1 VDVIAHSMGTMVTRQ
16 FLLSGQNTA
25 RVHKVALL
33 APPNLGTPHGAYGA
47 MAGVDLTT
55 AFFGINQTVGRYI
68 LQTFPGALDQAP
80 SAAYYSVYHNQDQQ
94 HPVPFADLT
103 RTPSGRDYTALR
115 QAETA
120 SGVYPSAIAA
130 AESFHASDLS
140 WPQSLASTD
149 ISLFSGTGSCTPGQV
164 QLKTRSRLPF
174 GRRTQY
180 YDFGEVD
187 GDDTVSVGSSSMDG
201 GRAGG
206 GSLPVY
212 YRHATHTEMGD
223 SPDVLADALKVVQ
236 GSTSVDH
243 GSPGTAVRCKSVSVH
258 SPMEMMLTDPSGKR
272 VGGLGADDSFMEA
285 PHSSFWRFGDMK
297 VGTVDPTSPF
307 TATLHGTA
315 LGDSMIKV
323 RTWGASGL
331 GDETVFAHVPTTP
344 STTGSFTF
352 DGAAVSALRVDVL
365 GDGSQ
370 VRLIQPVLLT
380 GAALNDV
387 TPPTIAI
394 PTPAAGQAVV
404 GSFPL
409 SWSAADPESGVTRS
423 LAVVDLACGSEDDT
437 SDRCEASRR
446 SALIRPAT
454 VTLPAGRHTVDVWAE
469 DRVANLAT
477 AHRDFVA
484 DGFAWQPPLAP
495 GFSGTAGLPIP
506 VRFTVATPEGAF
518 AGDQSVLVDL
528 VDSSGQPVTP
538 AIAFGADPARN
549 VAIQD
554 NQYRANL
561 PTNGVVPGA
570 YSVRVRFSSPS
581 LTGTTLLR
589 VNLA

>member
-1 VDVIAHSMGTMVTRQ
+1 
-16 FLLSGQNTA
+16 
-25 RVHKVALL
+25 
-33 APPNLGTPHGAYGA
+33 
-47 MAGVDLTT
+47 
-55 AFFGINQTVGRYI
+55 
-68 LQTFPGALDQAP
+68 
-80 SAAYYSVYHNQDQQ
+80 
-94 HPVPFADLT
+94 
-103 RTPSGRDYTALR
+103 
-115 QAETA
+115 
-120 SGVYPSAIAA
+120 
-130 AESFHASDLS
+130 
-140 WPQSLASTD
+140 
-149 ISLFSGTGSCTPGQV
+149 
-164 QLKTRSRLPF
+164 
-174 GRRTQY
+174 
-180 YDFGEVD
+180 
-187 GDDTVSVGSSSMDG
+187 
-201 GRAGG
+201 
-206 GSLPVY
+206 
-212 YRHATHTEMGD
+212 
-223 SPDVLADALKVVQ
+223 
-236 GSTSVDH
+236 
-243 GSPGTAVRCKSVSVH
+243 
-258 SPMEMMLTDPSGKR
+258 
-272 VGGLGADDSFMEA
+272 
-285 PHSSFWRFGDMK
+285 
-297 VGTVDPTSPF
+297 
-307 TATLHGTA
+307 
-315 LGDSMIKV
+315 
-323 RTWGASGL
+323 
-331 GDETVFAHVPTTP
+331 
-344 STTGSFTF
+344 
-352 DGAAVSALRVDVL
+352 
-365 GDGSQ
+365 
-370 VRLIQPVLLT
+370 
-380 GAALNDV
+380 LNDV

-484 DGFAWQPPLAP
+484 DGFAWQPPLGP

-528 VDSSGQPVTP
+528 VDASGQPVTP